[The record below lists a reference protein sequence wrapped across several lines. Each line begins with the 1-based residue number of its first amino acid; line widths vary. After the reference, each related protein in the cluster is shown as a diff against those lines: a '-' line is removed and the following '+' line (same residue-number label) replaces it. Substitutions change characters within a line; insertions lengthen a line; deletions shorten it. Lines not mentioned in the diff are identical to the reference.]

1 MEKTEEFIRSLHLF
15 ADQFEQMV
23 KAYDDTFN
31 RYIELEKTIN
41 DYSVFITKES
51 NQIPWK
57 VLKKSG
63 EIKDL
68 INNLRENSA
77 YSVKIMEKYRA
88 LKLLNEDE
96 KSNRYFQNIESCI
109 EEEFSSFHITA
120 QSKVLLVGSGSF
132 PMTPLLIAKQTGAEV
147 IGIDIDDEA
156 ITLGRRVVAK
166 LGDQLNIQIEN
177 KFVEELECIHD
188 ITHIIFSST
197 VSRKYDILDQLYDLT
212 NNEVL
217 IAMRYG
223 DDLKS
228 LFNYPMKTVDDTKW
242 HLIEQVLQPHNV
254 FDVALYQKA

>member
-1 MEKTEEFIRSLHLF
+1 VEKTEEFIRSLHLF

-120 QSKVLLVGSGSF
+120 QSKVLLVG
-132 PMTPLLIAKQTGAEV
+132 
-147 IGIDIDDEA
+147 
-156 ITLGRRVVAK
+156 
-166 LGDQLNIQIEN
+166 
-177 KFVEELECIHD
+177 
-188 ITHIIFSST
+188 
-197 VSRKYDILDQLYDLT
+197 
-212 NNEVL
+212 
-217 IAMRYG
+217 